1 MKFRKPRVLVIG
13 DLMLDLWSDVTPRE
27 SNPEG
32 AAVIVNGDATTRF
45 ETLGGAGLVAALLKS
60 LNMSVKMMGCVGN
73 SSQGEVIHA
82 LLHEAGLGCK
92 NIAFVDDYQTPTKWR
107 FINSHGMVVFRYDEE
122 ADSADYLESDS
133 QHFDFE
139 RYNKLVQLA
148 DCVVVA
154 DYGKGYCHGFGQKI
168 IEAAR
173 YYGALTVVGAK
184 PALLNNYVGADIVKI
199 NRSEAEDYLLCETTA
214 SKTNPNK
221 LLSSA
226 VASEMKAS
234 AAIVTSAG
242 DGCNVAVRN
251 AAGEFD
257 IYSSPAVSCFPA
269 VKNCVGAGDAFL
281 AGLVCDILRPPRL
294 RSTGFTN
301 RPLNATRLRVAVA
314 AAAATSSQYLTRG
327 FPQVD
332 PATPFLASYARRV
345 ELSAA
350 AKVLSRDEADELCQA
365 WHSVNKNV
373 VFTNGCF
380 DLLHQGHLQLLEQAR
395 LQGDKLIVALNTDE
409 SIRLLKGDTRPVQ
422 DFYARSQVLASLGCV
437 DAVVPLDES
446 DFAAQPELRGM
457 LTSFVPDVLVKGA
470 QYEEADIVG
479 WEEMVNRDPP
489 GRVWRCP
496 MVGNCSTTQLVAK
509 VQNKNGK

>member
-32 AAVIVNGDATTRF
+32 AAVIVNGDASTRY

-60 LNMSVKMMGCVGN
+60 LNISVKMMGCVGN
-73 SSQGEVIHA
+73 SSQGDVIHA

-92 NIAFVDDYQTPTKWR
+92 HIAFVDDYLTPTKWR

-122 ADSADYLESDS
+122 ADSSEYLEAESA
-133 QHFDFE
+133 HFDFE
-139 RYNKLVQLA
+139 RYNKLVQFA
-148 DCVVVA
+148 DCVVIA
-154 DYGKGYCHGFGQKI
+154 DYGKGYCQHFGQKI

-173 YYGALTVVGAK
+173 YYGVLTVVGAK
-184 PALLNNYVGADIVKI
+184 PGLLNNYIGADIVKI
-199 NRSEAEDYLLCETTA
+199 NRGEAEEYLLCETTA
-214 SKTNPNK
+214 SRNNPNV
-221 LLSSA
+221 LLSAA

-234 AAIVTSAG
+234 AAVITAAG
-242 DGCNVAVRN
+242 DGCNIAVKN
-251 AAGEFD
+251 ETSGFD
-257 IYSSPAVSCFPA
+257 IYSAPAVACFPA

-281 AGLVCDILRPPRL
+281 AGFVCDLLRPPRI
-294 RSTGFTN
+294 RSTGFIN
-301 RPLNATRLRVAVA
+301 KPFNPTRLRTAVA
-314 AAAATSSQYLTRG
+314 AASATASQYLTRG

-332 PATPFLASYARRV
+332 PATPYLASYTRRT
-345 ELSAA
+345 ELSVA

-365 WHSVNKNV
+365 WRSVNKTI

-380 DLLHQGHLQLLEQAR
+380 DLLHQGHLQLLEQAK
-395 LQGDKLIVALNTDE
+395 LQGDKLIVALNTDD
-409 SIRLLKGDTRPVQ
+409 SVRLLKGDKRPVQ

-446 DFAAQPELRGM
+446 NFAAQPELRGM
-457 LTSFVPDVLVKGA
+457 LTSFFPDVLVKGA
-470 QYEEADIVG
+470 QYQEVDIVG

-496 MVGNCSTTQLVAK
+496 MVDNCSTTQLVAK
-509 VQNKNGK
+509 VQNNGK